1 MVVPLGPLDRQ
12 ALKTRVHGLQ
22 PKGKTP
28 LTDSVGRAFELVAGR
43 EGAASV
49 ILVTDGLE
57 TCGGD
62 PCAAVREARQ
72 AGGDLRLHVVA
83 FDVAGEDVSQLEC
96 AAQAGGSLFLAAQNA
111 GDLAT
116 ALEAAAAPP
125 AEIPAGR
132 LVVRSVADGKLH
144 DTLVRVTTVAGER
157 VVEGRTYAAA
167 ETNPRSLP
175 LSNGR
180 YRVTAE
186 ALGIEGDVR
195 RDFEIEIVDGATV
208 ERELDFS
215 SGELAIGVTR
225 NGALSDAVYRVLVA
239 STGEA
244 AAQGRTYAKVSSN
257 PALLRLTAGRYAVE
271 VQSVEIEGGPVEEL
285 GELTIEP
292 RRRVERA
299 HDFASGE
306 LAVGAERRGE
316 LVDAVV
322 HVLTTSGVRVA
333 QARTYARPQSNP
345 TRFVL
350 PPGEYRI
357 EVQEIRGAKKTISL
371 TVSAG
376 RTAEHVVELE

>member
-1 MVVPLGPLDRQ
+1 
-12 ALKTRVHGLQ
+12 
-22 PKGKTP
+22 
-28 LTDSVGRAFELVAGR
+28 LVAGR

-72 AGGDLRLHVVA
+72 AGGDLRLHVAA

-96 AAQAGGSLFLAAQNA
+96 AAQAGGGLFLAAQNA

-244 AAQGRTYAKVSSN
+244 AAQGRSYAKVSSN

-299 HDFASGE
+299 HDFASGG